1 MVHFSAGLEH
11 HYWENHG
18 CTSCFSEDS
27 LRSSSNL
34 KTSPTRTSQPTGS
47 QKQSGKV
54 LYTHLLEATK
64 ILRKNFSSQEIA
76 FLGSKDKVMAVCTIA
91 AILPKP
97 FPPQH
102 FQNWLPFLFMGLV
115 FNSLFFFTLIIS
127 CEWEQ
132 GNWNRLFVMYLRLS
146 TNNCTAPG
154 NRLFVRTRIILENLL
169 L

>member
-1 MVHFSAGLEH
+1 MNGDLIDPVQIWKLLLRERANQQG
-11 HYWENHG
+11 
-18 CTSCFSEDS
+18 
-27 LRSSSNL
+27 LRSNQEKSFIHIYWKPL
-34 KTSPTRTSQPTGS
+34 KSW
-47 QKQSGKV
+47 
-54 LYTHLLEATK
+54 E
-64 ILRKNFSSQEIA
+64 KNFSSQEIA

-132 GNWNRLFVMYLRLS
+132 GNWNRLFVMYLRLL

-154 NRLFVRTRIILENLL
+154 NRLFVRTRIVLENLL